1 MYINPPVTTRIF
13 SIFKRYKLKKGLNVH
28 AHTAFSETTTH
39 RGLPLASLLAFAMTG
54 FIAILTET
62 LPAGLLPEI
71 GKGLGVSQVMAGQL
85 VSIYAL
91 GSLLAAIPLTVLTS
105 GWRRKK
111 VLLLA
116 VGTFLIFNTVTT
128 LSSSYWLTM
137 AARFMSGVAAGLAW
151 GILAGYARRLVPAEL
166 QGRALAIAMVGI
178 PVALSLGTPAGAWLG
193 SMMGWRVSFG
203 IMAALAIILF
213 IWTWVAVPDLPGQ
226 QADRRLPVWQVFRM
240 PGVRPVLAV
249 ILLWMTAHNILYT
262 FIGPFLQ
269 LSGLTENVGL
279 ILLMFGIAALAGI
292 WITGMLVDRHLR
304 NLVLLSLVALAAVSV
319 ALAAGMWEQI
329 VVYVAVIVWGWSFGG
344 ASTQMQTAAADAA
357 GNHVDVVQAMVTTA
371 WNLAIAS
378 GGVIGGLLLN
388 NAGAVSFPWALLAFM
403 VVAFII
409 AWRAREHAFRPGAR
423 GSTMKE

>member
-1 MYINPPVTTRIF
+1 M
-13 SIFKRYKLKKGLNVH
+13 H
-28 AHTAFSETTTH
+28 ANTVFSETTTQ

-71 GKGLGVSQVMAGQL
+71 GMGLDVSQVMAGQL

-116 VGTFLIFNTVTT
+116 VGTFLIFNTITT
-128 LSSSYWLTM
+128 LSFSYWLTM

-151 GILAGYARRLVPAEL
+151 GILAGYARRLVPAEM

-193 SMMGWRVSFG
+193 STMGWRVPFG
-203 IMAALAIILF
+203 IMAALAVILF

-226 QADRRLPVWQVFRM
+226 QADRRLPVWQVFQM

-249 ILLWMTAHNILYT
+249 IFLWMTAHNILYT

-269 LSGLTENVGL
+269 LSGLTGNVGL
-279 ILLMFGIAALAGI
+279 ILLIFGIAALIGI

-304 NLVLLSLVALAAVSV
+304 NLVLLSLAALAAVSV
-319 ALAAGMWEQI
+319 ALAAGMREQI
-329 VVYVAVIVWGWSFGG
+329 VVFLADIVWGWSFGG

-388 NAGAVSFPWALLAFM
+388 NAGAVSFPWALLIFM
-403 VVAFII
+403 AVALII
-409 AWRAREHAFRPGAR
+409 AWCAKKHAFRPGAR
-423 GSTMKE
+423 EPLVK

>member
-1 MYINPPVTTRIF
+1 M
-13 SIFKRYKLKKGLNVH
+13 
-28 AHTAFSETTTH
+28 
-39 RGLPLASLLAFAMTG
+39 PLASLLAFAMTG

-71 GKGLGVSQVMAGQL
+71 GMGLDVSQVMAGQL

-116 VGTFLIFNTVTT
+116 VGTFLIFNTITT
-128 LSSSYWLTM
+128 LSFSYWLTM

-151 GILAGYARRLVPAEL
+151 GILAGYARRLVPAEM

-193 SMMGWRVSFG
+193 STMGWRVPFG
-203 IMAALAIILF
+203 IMAALAVILF

-226 QADRRLPVWQVFRM
+226 QADRRLPVWQVFQM

-249 ILLWMTAHNILYT
+249 IFLWMTAHNILYT

-269 LSGLTENVGL
+269 LSGLTGNVGL
-279 ILLMFGIAALAGI
+279 ILLIFGIAALIGI

-304 NLVLLSLVALAAVSV
+304 NLVLLSLAALAAVSV
-319 ALAAGMWEQI
+319 ALAAGMREQI
-329 VVYVAVIVWGWSFGG
+329 VVFLAVIVWGWSFGG

-357 GNHVDVVQAMVTTA
+357 SNHVDVVQAMVTTA

-388 NAGAVSFPWALLAFM
+388 NAGAVSFPWALLIFM
-403 VVAFII
+403 AVALII
-409 AWRAREHAFRPGAR
+409 AWCAKKHAFRPGAR
-423 GSTMKE
+423 EPLVK

>member
-1 MYINPPVTTRIF
+1 M
-13 SIFKRYKLKKGLNVH
+13 H
-28 AHTAFSETTTH
+28 ANTVFSETTTQ

-71 GKGLGVSQVMAGQL
+71 GMGLDVSQVMAGQL

-105 GWRRKK
+105 GWRRKN

-116 VGTFLIFNTVTT
+116 VGTFLIFNTITT
-128 LSSSYWLTM
+128 LSFSYWLTM

-151 GILAGYARRLVPAEL
+151 GILAGYARRLVPAEM

-193 SMMGWRVSFG
+193 STMGWRVPFG
-203 IMAALAIILF
+203 IMAALAVILF

-226 QADRRLPVWQVFRM
+226 QADRRLPVWQVFQM

-249 ILLWMTAHNILYT
+249 IFLWMTAHNILYT

-269 LSGLTENVGL
+269 LSGLTGNVGL
-279 ILLMFGIAALAGI
+279 ILLIFGIAALIGI

-319 ALAAGMWEQI
+319 ALAAGMREQI
-329 VVYVAVIVWGWSFGG
+329 VVFVAVIVWGWSFGG

-388 NAGAVSFPWALLAFM
+388 NAGAVSFPWALLIFM
-403 VVAFII
+403 AVALII
-409 AWRAREHAFRPGAR
+409 AWCAKKHAFRPGAR
-423 GSTMKE
+423 EPLVK

>member
-1 MYINPPVTTRIF
+1 
-13 SIFKRYKLKKGLNVH
+13 VH
-28 AHTAFSETTTH
+28 ANTVFSETTTQ

-71 GKGLGVSQVMAGQL
+71 GMGLDVSQVMAGQL

-116 VGTFLIFNTVTT
+116 VGTFLIFNTITT
-128 LSSSYWLTM
+128 LSFSYWLTM

-151 GILAGYARRLVPAEL
+151 GILAGYARRLVPAEM

-193 SMMGWRVSFG
+193 SMMGWRVPFG
-203 IMAALAIILF
+203 IMAALAVILF

-226 QADRRLPVWQVFRM
+226 QADRRLPVWQVFQM

-249 ILLWMTAHNILYT
+249 IFLWMTAHNILYT

-269 LSGLTENVGL
+269 LSGLTGNVGL
-279 ILLMFGIAALAGI
+279 ILLIFGIAALIGI

-319 ALAAGMWEQI
+319 ALAAGMREQI
-329 VVYVAVIVWGWSFGG
+329 VVFVAVIVWGWSFGG

-388 NAGAVSFPWALLAFM
+388 NAGAVSFPWALLIFM
-403 VVAFII
+403 AVALII
-409 AWRAREHAFRPGAR
+409 AWCAKKHAFRPGAR
-423 GSTMKE
+423 EHLVK

>member
-1 MYINPPVTTRIF
+1 M
-13 SIFKRYKLKKGLNVH
+13 H
-28 AHTAFSETTTH
+28 ANTVFSETTTQ

-71 GKGLGVSQVMAGQL
+71 GMGLDVSQVMAGQL

-116 VGTFLIFNTVTT
+116 VGTFLIFNTITT
-128 LSSSYWLTM
+128 LSFSYWLTM

-151 GILAGYARRLVPAEL
+151 GILAGYARRLVPAEM

-193 SMMGWRVSFG
+193 STMGWRVPFG
-203 IMAALAIILF
+203 IMAALAVILF

-226 QADRRLPVWQVFRM
+226 QADRRLPVWQVFQM

-249 ILLWMTAHNILYT
+249 IFLWMTAHNILYT

-269 LSGLTENVGL
+269 LSGLTGNVGL
-279 ILLMFGIAALAGI
+279 ILLIFGIAALIGI

-304 NLVLLSLVALAAVSV
+304 NLVLLSLAALAAVSV
-319 ALAAGMWEQI
+319 ALAAGMREQI
-329 VVYVAVIVWGWSFGG
+329 VVFVAVIVWGWSFGG

-388 NAGAVSFPWALLAFM
+388 NAGAVSFPWALLIFM
-403 VVAFII
+403 AVALII
-409 AWRAREHAFRPGAR
+409 AWCAKKHAFRPGAR
-423 GSTMKE
+423 EPLVK

>member
-1 MYINPPVTTRIF
+1 M
-13 SIFKRYKLKKGLNVH
+13 H
-28 AHTAFSETTTH
+28 ANTVFSETTTQ

-71 GKGLGVSQVMAGQL
+71 GMGLDVSQVMAGQL

-105 GWRRKK
+105 GWRRKN

-116 VGTFLIFNTVTT
+116 VGTFLIFNTITT
-128 LSSSYWLTM
+128 LSFSYWLTM

-151 GILAGYARRLVPAEL
+151 GILAGYARRLVPAEM

-193 SMMGWRVSFG
+193 SMMGWRVPFG
-203 IMAALAIILF
+203 IMAALAVILF

-226 QADRRLPVWQVFRM
+226 QADRRLPVWQVFQM

-249 ILLWMTAHNILYT
+249 IFLWMTAHNILYT

-269 LSGLTENVGL
+269 LSGLTGNVGL
-279 ILLMFGIAALAGI
+279 ILLIFGIAALIGI

-304 NLVLLSLVALAAVSV
+304 NLVLLSLAALAAVSV
-319 ALAAGMWEQI
+319 ALATGMREQI
-329 VVYVAVIVWGWSFGG
+329 VVFLAVIVWGWSFGG

-388 NAGAVSFPWALLAFM
+388 NAGAVSFPWALLIFM
-403 VVAFII
+403 AVALII
-409 AWRAREHAFRPGAR
+409 AWCAKKHAFRPGAR
-423 GSTMKE
+423 EPLVK

>member
-1 MYINPPVTTRIF
+1 M
-13 SIFKRYKLKKGLNVH
+13 
-28 AHTAFSETTTH
+28 
-39 RGLPLASLLAFAMTG
+39 PLASLLAFAMTG

-71 GKGLGVSQVMAGQL
+71 GMGLDVSQVMAGQL

-116 VGTFLIFNTVTT
+116 VGTFLIFNTITT

-151 GILAGYARRLVPAEL
+151 GILAGYARRLVPAEM

-193 SMMGWRVSFG
+193 SMMGWRVPFG
-203 IMAALAIILF
+203 IMAALAVILF

-226 QADRRLPVWQVFRM
+226 QADRRLPVWQVFQM

-249 ILLWMTAHNILYT
+249 IFLWMTAHNILYT

-269 LSGLTENVGL
+269 LSGLTGNVGL
-279 ILLMFGIAALAGI
+279 ILLIFGIAALIGI

-319 ALAAGMWEQI
+319 ALAAGMREQI
-329 VVYVAVIVWGWSFGG
+329 VVFVAVIVWGWSFGG

-388 NAGAVSFPWALLAFM
+388 NAGAVSFPWALLIFM
-403 VVAFII
+403 AVALII
-409 AWRAREHAFRPGAR
+409 AWCAKKHAFRPGAR
-423 GSTMKE
+423 EPLVK

>member
-1 MYINPPVTTRIF
+1 M
-13 SIFKRYKLKKGLNVH
+13 H
-28 AHTAFSETTTH
+28 ANTVFSETTTQ

-71 GKGLGVSQVMAGQL
+71 GMGLDVSQVMAGQL

-105 GWRRKK
+105 GWRRKN

-116 VGTFLIFNTVTT
+116 VGTFLIFNTITT
-128 LSSSYWLTM
+128 LSFSYWLTM

-151 GILAGYARRLVPAEL
+151 GILAGYARRLVPAEM

-193 SMMGWRVSFG
+193 SMMGWRVPFG
-203 IMAALAIILF
+203 IMAALAVILF

-226 QADRRLPVWQVFRM
+226 QADRRLPVWQVFQM

-249 ILLWMTAHNILYT
+249 IFLWMTAHNILYT

-269 LSGLTENVGL
+269 LSGLTGNVGL
-279 ILLMFGIAALAGI
+279 ILLIFGIAALIGI

-304 NLVLLSLVALAAVSV
+304 NLVVLSLAALAAVSV
-319 ALAAGMWEQI
+319 ALAAGMREQI
-329 VVYVAVIVWGWSFGG
+329 VVFLAVIVWGWSFGG

-388 NAGAVSFPWALLAFM
+388 NAGAVSFPWALLIFM
-403 VVAFII
+403 AVALII
-409 AWRAREHAFRPGAR
+409 AWCAKKHAFRPGAR
-423 GSTMKE
+423 EPLVK

>member
-1 MYINPPVTTRIF
+1 M
-13 SIFKRYKLKKGLNVH
+13 H
-28 AHTAFSETTTH
+28 ANTVFSETTTQ

-71 GKGLGVSQVMAGQL
+71 GMGLDVSQVMAGQL

-116 VGTFLIFNTVTT
+116 VGTFLIFNTITT
-128 LSSSYWLTM
+128 LSFSYWLTM

-151 GILAGYARRLVPAEL
+151 GILAGYARRLVPAEM

-193 SMMGWRVSFG
+193 STMGWRVPFG
-203 IMAALAIILF
+203 IMAALAVILF

-226 QADRRLPVWQVFRM
+226 QADRRLPVWQVFQM

-249 ILLWMTAHNILYT
+249 IFLWMTAHNILYT

-269 LSGLTENVGL
+269 LSGLTGNVGL
-279 ILLMFGIAALAGI
+279 ILLIFGIAALIGI

-319 ALAAGMWEQI
+319 ALAAGIREQI
-329 VVYVAVIVWGWSFGG
+329 VVFVAVIVWGWSFGG

-388 NAGAVSFPWALLAFM
+388 NAGAVSFPWALLIFM
-403 VVAFII
+403 AVALII
-409 AWRAREHAFRPGAR
+409 AWCAKKHAFRPGAR
-423 GSTMKE
+423 EPLVK

>member
-1 MYINPPVTTRIF
+1 M
-13 SIFKRYKLKKGLNVH
+13 
-28 AHTAFSETTTH
+28 
-39 RGLPLASLLAFAMTG
+39 PLASLLAFAMTG

-71 GKGLGVSQVMAGQL
+71 GMGLDVSQVMAGQL

-116 VGTFLIFNTVTT
+116 VGTFLIFNTITT
-128 LSSSYWLTM
+128 LSFSYWLTM

-151 GILAGYARRLVPAEL
+151 GILAGYARRLVPAEM

-193 SMMGWRVSFG
+193 SMMGWRVPFG
-203 IMAALAIILF
+203 IMAALAVILF

-226 QADRRLPVWQVFRM
+226 QADRRLPVWQVFQM

-249 ILLWMTAHNILYT
+249 IFLWMTAHNILYT

-269 LSGLTENVGL
+269 LSGLTGNVGL
-279 ILLMFGIAALAGI
+279 ILLIFGIAALIGI

-304 NLVLLSLVALAAVSV
+304 NLVLLSLAALAAVSV
-319 ALAAGMWEQI
+319 ALAAGMREQI
-329 VVYVAVIVWGWSFGG
+329 VVFLAVIVWGWSFGG

-388 NAGAVSFPWALLAFM
+388 NAGAVSFPWALLIFM
-403 VVAFII
+403 AVALII
-409 AWRAREHAFRPGAR
+409 AWCAKKHAFRPGAR
-423 GSTMKE
+423 EPLVK

>member
-1 MYINPPVTTRIF
+1 M
-13 SIFKRYKLKKGLNVH
+13 H
-28 AHTAFSETTTH
+28 ANTVFSETTTQ

-71 GKGLGVSQVMAGQL
+71 GMGLDVSQVMAGQL

-116 VGTFLIFNTVTT
+116 VGTFLIFNTITT
-128 LSSSYWLTM
+128 LSFSYWLTM

-151 GILAGYARRLVPAEL
+151 GILAGYARRLVPAEM

-193 SMMGWRVSFG
+193 STMGWRVPFG
-203 IMAALAIILF
+203 IMAALAVILF

-226 QADRRLPVWQVFRM
+226 QADRRLPVWQVFQM

-249 ILLWMTAHNILYT
+249 IILWMTAHNILYT

-269 LSGLTENVGL
+269 LSGLTGNVGL
-279 ILLMFGIAALAGI
+279 ILLIFGIAALIGI

-304 NLVLLSLVALAAVSV
+304 NLVLLSLAALAAVSV
-319 ALAAGMWEQI
+319 ALAAGMREQI
-329 VVYVAVIVWGWSFGG
+329 VVFVAVIVWGWSFGG

-388 NAGAVSFPWALLAFM
+388 NAGAVSFPWALLIFM
-403 VVAFII
+403 AVALII
-409 AWRAREHAFRPGAR
+409 AWCAKKHAFRPGAR
-423 GSTMKE
+423 EPLVK

>member
-1 MYINPPVTTRIF
+1 M
-13 SIFKRYKLKKGLNVH
+13 
-28 AHTAFSETTTH
+28 
-39 RGLPLASLLAFAMTG
+39 
-54 FIAILTET
+54 
-62 LPAGLLPEI
+62 
-71 GKGLGVSQVMAGQL
+71 
-85 VSIYAL
+85 
-91 GSLLAAIPLTVLTS
+91 
-105 GWRRKK
+105 
-111 VLLLA
+111 
-116 VGTFLIFNTVTT
+116 
-128 LSSSYWLTM
+128 
-137 AARFMSGVAAGLAW
+137 
-151 GILAGYARRLVPAEL
+151 
-166 QGRALAIAMVGI
+166 
-178 PVALSLGTPAGAWLG
+178 
-193 SMMGWRVSFG
+193 
-203 IMAALAIILF
+203 
-213 IWTWVAVPDLPGQ
+213 
-226 QADRRLPVWQVFRM
+226 
-240 PGVRPVLAV
+240 
-249 ILLWMTAHNILYT
+249 
-262 FIGPFLQ
+262 
-269 LSGLTENVGL
+269 TENVGL

>member
-1 MYINPPVTTRIF
+1 M
-13 SIFKRYKLKKGLNVH
+13 
-28 AHTAFSETTTH
+28 
-39 RGLPLASLLAFAMTG
+39 PLASLLAFAMTG

-71 GKGLGVSQVMAGQL
+71 GMGLDVSQVMAGQL

-116 VGTFLIFNTVTT
+116 VGTFLIFNTITT
-128 LSSSYWLTM
+128 LSFSYWLTM

-151 GILAGYARRLVPAEL
+151 GILAGYARRLVPAEM

-193 SMMGWRVSFG
+193 SMMGWRVPFG
-203 IMAALAIILF
+203 IMAALAVILF

-226 QADRRLPVWQVFRM
+226 QADRRLPVWQVFQM

-249 ILLWMTAHNILYT
+249 IFLWMTAHNILYT

-269 LSGLTENVGL
+269 LSGLTGNVGL
-279 ILLMFGIAALAGI
+279 ILLIFGIAALIGI

-319 ALAAGMWEQI
+319 ALAAGMREQI
-329 VVYVAVIVWGWSFGG
+329 VVFVAVIVWGWSFGG

-388 NAGAVSFPWALLAFM
+388 NAGAVSFPWALLIFM
-403 VVAFII
+403 AVALII
-409 AWRAREHAFRPGAR
+409 AWCAKKHAFRPGAR
-423 GSTMKE
+423 EPLVK

>member
-1 MYINPPVTTRIF
+1 M
-13 SIFKRYKLKKGLNVH
+13 H
-28 AHTAFSETTTH
+28 ANSAFSETTTH
-39 RGLPLASLLAFAMTG
+39 RGLPLASLLAFAKTG

-226 QADRRLPVWQVFRM
+226 QADRRLPVWQVLRM

-249 ILLWMTAHNILYT
+249 IFLWMTAHNILYT

-279 ILLMFGIAALAGI
+279 ILLIFGIAALAGI

-319 ALAAGMWEQI
+319 ALAAGMREQI

-378 GGVIGGLLLN
+378 GGVMGGLLLN
-388 NAGAVSFPWALLAFM
+388 NAGAVSFPWALLACM

-409 AWRAREHAFRPGAR
+409 AWRAKEHAFRPGAR